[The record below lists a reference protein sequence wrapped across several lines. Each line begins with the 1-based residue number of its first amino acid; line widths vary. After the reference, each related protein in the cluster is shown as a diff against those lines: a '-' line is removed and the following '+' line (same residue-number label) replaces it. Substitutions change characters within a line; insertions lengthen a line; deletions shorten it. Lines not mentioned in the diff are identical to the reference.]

1 MQDFCDAY
9 EELLEAYKASED
21 DPALA
26 HARMVGAL
34 KVIIPFGADAES
46 LAQITKDL
54 RDSTK
59 RQTLELLSRETF

>member
-1 MQDFCDAY
+1 MNDFCDAF
-9 EELLEAYKASED
+9 EDLLQAYKASED
-21 DPALA
+21 DPGFA

-34 KVIIPFGADAES
+34 KVIISFGASAES

-59 RQTLELLSRETF
+59 RQTLELLSRETY